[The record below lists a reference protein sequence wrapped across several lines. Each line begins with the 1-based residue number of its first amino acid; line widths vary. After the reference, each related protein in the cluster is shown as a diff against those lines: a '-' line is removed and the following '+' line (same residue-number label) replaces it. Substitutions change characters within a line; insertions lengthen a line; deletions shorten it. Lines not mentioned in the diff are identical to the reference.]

1 MKVGGQ
7 QMTLMAD
14 PGAEHSMVTLPV
26 APSVEGL
33 QLSSEPLGHRPSSST
48 SAWPTNVR
56 LEAQSP
62 TCFPT
67 CPSAQFPSSAE
78 TYSLSSEPKQ
88 LLNRLDAPGSNQTK
102 AKRSQ
107 GSSPWQ

>member
-26 APSVEGL
+26 ATSVEGL

-48 SAWPTNVR
+48 SARPANMT
-56 LEAQSP
+56 LEATKP
-62 TCFPT
+62 DMFPYLPE
-67 CPSAQFPSSAE
+67 CPVPL
-78 TYSLSSEPKQ
+78 LS
-88 LLNRLDAPGSNQTK
+88 
-102 AKRSQ
+102 
-107 GSSPWQ
+107 